1 MRAFFL
7 AVVPIVVC
15 QGLQYVQLSI
25 NLVAILYLLISEISQ
40 TTIKCEFGTCLS
52 INLELSSC
60 YVLTS
65 SSLSYL
71 CELEYSQ
78 LSI

>member
-1 MRAFFL
+1 MYLNFTSIRK
-7 AVVPIVVC
+7 C
-15 QGLQYVQLSI
+15 QGLQYVQLS
-25 NLVAILYLLISEISQ
+25 LFAILYLLISEISH
-40 TTIKCEFGTCLS
+40 TIIKCEFGTCLS

-78 LSI
+78 LSV